1 MAKFSPY
8 LAGDTFTLADCAA
21 VVHFPLIS
29 SCTKIIYG
37 TDMLADLPV
46 KEYLKRMSERPTVQK
61 VNEDRKANTELML
74 SGRK

>member
-1 MAKFSPY
+1 M
-8 LAGDTFTLADCAA
+8 
-21 VVHFPLIS
+21 VHFPLIS